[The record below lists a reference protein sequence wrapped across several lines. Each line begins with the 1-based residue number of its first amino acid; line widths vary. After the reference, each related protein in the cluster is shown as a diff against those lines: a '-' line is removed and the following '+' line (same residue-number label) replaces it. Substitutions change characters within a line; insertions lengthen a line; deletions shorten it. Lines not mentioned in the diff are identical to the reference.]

1 MIISS
6 FSLPVERI
14 LGHQGYEWP
23 EPNEGSRYPKG
34 TRLVSGSSDN
44 RFLPDTDR
52 VNLKKF
58 SVPCHILLLH
68 DHILW

>member
-6 FSLPVERI
+6 FSRPVERI

-34 TRLVSGSSDN
+34 ARLVSGSSDN

-52 VNLKKF
+52 VN
-58 SVPCHILLLH
+58 
-68 DHILW
+68 